1 MTENIQE
8 RFFDVEG
15 VLKLPE
21 NLGPENDEVEREYDV
36 KMVAV
41 TRNCAVNKAPVE
53 NLIFSELEIYPG
65 YTSTGVGKYLGL
77 RYQKPTGSVKMK
89 KNGTMGGGCKQ
100 TCNGQNFK
108 QKGVFAHLSV
118 YFKP

>member
-89 KNGTMGGGCKQ
+89 RGGGM
-100 TCNGQNFK
+100 
-108 QKGVFAHLSV
+108 
-118 YFKP
+118 